1 MANYNITDEDREARR
16 QRALAMREQGKFG
29 GPQPGSGRP
38 RKKRISEVI
47 AEQVD
52 DEAQTFYDR
61 LMQIVR
67 EGTDSNA
74 ITAARELIAI
84 SEKEA
89 DRRDRQDEKIDDM
102 HRDQLLLLVAMQ
114 FKELSDRGLIPDFA
128 GIIDGEASE
137 VTDEE
142 LTGLSEIPASSS

>member
-1 MANYNITDEDREARR
+1 MELSDEERERRR
-16 QRALAMREQGKFG
+16 QRALALHEEGKFG

-38 RKKRISEVI
+38 RKKRVSEVI
-47 AEQVD
+47 ADQVD
-52 DEAQTFYDR
+52 EEAQIFFDR

-74 ITAARELIAI
+74 ITAARELISI

-89 DRRDRQDEKIDDM
+89 IRKDREDERIDDM
-102 HRDQLLLLVAMQ
+102 HRDQLILLVATQ
-114 FKELSDRGLIPDFA
+114 LKELSDRGLIPNLP
-128 GIIDGEASE
+128 IIDGELVE

-142 LTGLSEIPASSS
+142 FAGTREIAASSS